1 MCISLGEEGEK
12 LVPGTRKRLT
22 EPVPFHKLDIQN
34 GWITCPLCRQ
44 NHRLLRIHPDTEARN
59 LEVYCRYCKKAVILD
74 IEGQS
79 LKDRSR

>member
-1 MCISLGEEGEK
+1 M
-12 LVPGTRKRLT
+12 PQGTQKGLT
-22 EPVPFHKLDIQN
+22 RSVPFDKLELRD
-34 GWITCPLCRQ
+34 GWITCPLCKQ

-74 IEGQS
+74 IQGQS